1 MIETNDRIVAAIDL
15 YEDAIRAAES
25 PDATKEITRGLAA
38 TQIDYSKNNGH
49 ESPDE
54 TGPSQVESVHP
65 DLRDLSFGPLGPSSS
80 KLPAPINPSK
90 LSDNYYD
97 SRRNSLSDFSDYESS
112 GEEARNAKRYPPP
125 RKYAHIS
132 DNVSTNKTRSLPD
145 SQEEDPFADPFSDER
160 AISPISQ

>member
-1 MIETNDRIVAAIDL
+1 LIETNDRIVAAIHL

-25 PDATKEITRGLAA
+25 PDASKEITRGLAA
-38 TQIDYSKNNGH
+38 TRIDHSKNNGR

-54 TGPSQVESVHP
+54 TGPSQVEQVERVHP
-65 DLRDLSFGPLGPSSS
+65 DLQDLSFAHLGSSSS
-80 KLPAPINPSK
+80 KLPAPIKPSK

-97 SRRNSLSDFSDYESS
+97 ARRNSLSDFSDYESS
-112 GEEARNAKRYPPP
+112 GEEAHNAKIYSPP
-125 RKYAHIS
+125 RKYVHIS

-160 AISPISQ
+160 AIS